1 MSKTIHI
8 EVPGLDART
17 AHRLAIA
24 TLTHYGFAC
33 SGGATTKQSR
43 GTARVKIVAR
53 HCSNDHEGAARL
65 AACALPTGTRVG
77 IDHRNP
83 FH

>member
-1 MSKTIHI
+1 MFKQLFID
-8 EVPGLDART
+8 VPGIDAHT
-17 AHRLAIA
+17 AHRLVVA
-24 TLTHYGFAC
+24 TLTQYGFQSAQA
-33 SGGATTKQSR
+33 STKQRR
-43 GTARVKIVAR
+43 GTARISIVAR
-53 HCSNDHEGAARL
+53 HCCNDHESAARL

>member
-1 MSKTIHI
+1 MYKEIFI
-8 EVPGLDART
+8 DVPGIDGHA
-17 AHRLAIA
+17 AHRLVIA
-24 TLTHYGFAC
+24 TLTHFGFQSAQ
-33 SGGATTKQSR
+33 ATTKQRR
-43 GTARVKIVAR
+43 GTARVKIVAS

-77 IDHRNP
+77 IYHRNP